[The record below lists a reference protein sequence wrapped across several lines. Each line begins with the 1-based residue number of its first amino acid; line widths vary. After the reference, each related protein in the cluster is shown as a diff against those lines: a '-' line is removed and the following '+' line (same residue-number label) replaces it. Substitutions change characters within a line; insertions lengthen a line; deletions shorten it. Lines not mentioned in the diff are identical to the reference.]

1 MDAGQQE
8 PSTGLYRNILLA
20 TDGSEFSSGAERV
33 AMALARR
40 LGGQVTA
47 LQVVMPFPFTDTLT
61 ADQIQFRL
69 QEESM
74 VVQFLGEVQSRME
87 CQGVSCAVL
96 VKHGNTPHT
105 EIVDA
110 AVEVNADLVVVGRRG
125 RRGLARL
132 MLGDAT
138 ARIVAQSLRD
148 VLVVPKAVDALWQ
161 SVILLATDGTR
172 YSDLACVEATKV
184 AKAFSLPL
192 RVISVVESRAYLPH
206 SEAAD
211 IAVDQAVS
219 YARASGVIAQGAVL
233 EGSQPADIIANEA
246 YELEAGL
253 VVGGSHGRTGLG
265 RVFIGSVMERLLGKV
280 SCPVLVVKR
289 GG

>member
-1 MDAGQQE
+1 MDASQQE
-8 PSTGLYRNILLA
+8 PFARLYRNILLA
-20 TDGSEFSSGAERV
+20 TDGSEFSSGAERL
-33 AMALARR
+33 AMALAHRV
-40 LGGQVTA
+40 GGQVTA
-47 LQVVMPFPFTDTLT
+47 LQVVMLFPFTDTLT

-69 QEESM
+69 QEDSL
-74 VVQFLGEVQSRME
+74 VVQFLEEVQSRME
-87 CQGVSCAVL
+87 SQGVSCATL
-96 VKHGNTPHT
+96 VKHGNAPHT

-110 AVEVNADLVVVGRRG
+110 AVEVDADLVVVGRRG

-138 ARIVAQSLRD
+138 ARIVAQSPRD

-161 SVILLATDGTR
+161 NVILLATDGTR
-172 YSDLACVEATKV
+172 YSDLACVEATRI

-192 RVISVVESRAYLPH
+192 QVISVVESRAYLPH

-233 EGSQPADIIANEA
+233 EGAQPADVIANEA